1 MIKKLFWKEWR
12 EQRLFFFL
20 AIGIIILS
28 RIVPVFFP
36 KGIFM
41 SDDAEKR
48 ILAAIEG
55 LKQDVESVRE
65 DVKNVREDVKN
76 VREDN
81 TIAHKGF
88 VAMIEAVQKTQE
100 EHTRR
105 FDKIDEIHKAMSMT
119 VNGERTHVMKSLAK
133 DVEMIK
139 THLSL

>member
-1 MIKKLFWKEWR
+1 MN
-12 EQRLFFFL
+12 
-20 AIGIIILS
+20 
-28 RIVPVFFP
+28 
-36 KGIFM
+36 
-41 SDDAEKR
+41 DDDLKR

-55 LKQDVESVRE
+55 LKQDI
-65 DVKNVREDVKN
+65 KN

-81 TIAHKGF
+81 TIAHKGL
-88 VAMIEAVQKTQE
+88 VAMIEAVQKTQD

-119 VNGERTHVMKSLAK
+119 VNGERTLVMKSLVK